1 MFSPHTP
8 SSRLTPSI
16 SLPPNHFLSLAPS
29 FSQPNALYPSGAPS
43 TSSAAS
49 NGLAPNTA
57 SLASADFE
65 VDVRTGFL
73 PATKNV
79 ERLSGEY
86 EVWEEA
92 LDAARGSE
100 VGGGVMLGGK
110 RGKDQ
115 LWRAGVESVSDF
127 YWLESLHY
135 GRMLMIDGRS
145 VTGIGDGCSSDITAA
160 SSKGSPCPHV
170 PRPLLRT
177 HNPSPR
183 PFSPERAHPH
193 SSLHLHPSSRRVS
206 TFGPSTHPHL
216 C

>member
-1 MFSPHTP
+1 MFPPHTP
-8 SSRLTPSI
+8 SSRLAPSI

-29 FSQPNALYPSGAPS
+29 FTQPNALYPSGSPS

-92 LDAARGSE
+92 LDAARGSA

-110 RGKDQ
+110 REKDQ
-115 LWRAGVESVSDF
+115 LWRAGVESVRGF
-127 YWLESLHY
+127 YWLES
-135 GRMLMIDGRS
+135 
-145 VTGIGDGCSSDITAA
+145 A
-160 SSKGSPCPHV
+160 
-170 PRPLLRT
+170 PL
-177 HNPSPR
+177 
-183 PFSPERAHPH
+183 
-193 SSLHLHPSSRRVS
+193 
-206 TFGPSTHPHL
+206 
-216 C
+216 